1 MDNRKQY
8 MDEDGVLYY
17 TQRLKAILDD
27 LLAEKADVT
36 ALTAEETARQGAD
49 SGLQNAINTINTTKI
64 VNISASNQI
73 ISSSEVAK
81 IPESGVVL
89 ITNEMTGGDVNKFGA
104 FACSF
109 GDYRVL
115 FSVFGDSMGINPITV
130 GEPLDLTEMEYY
142 NCLNDEDLNYLYE
155 VANAYDSGDL
165 ASSSDLSDLAD
176 NTYRKNQTY
185 TQTEVNTAI
194 ASAIAGV
201 TQIRFEIV
209 QSLPQ
214 TGENGVI
221 YLVQYAQTPQGNVY
235 QEWIWLSTTQTYET
249 LGSTNQIDLSNY
261 VTFDDLHALTNSE
274 IEDIVD
280 EVFDIEPEPEPEP
293 VV

>member
-8 MDEDGVLYY
+8 MDENGVLFY
-17 TQRLKAILDD
+17 TQKLKAVLDD
-27 LLAEKADVT
+27 LLAEKADGT
-36 ALTAEETARQGAD
+36 DLTAETTARTNADTQLQGNID
-49 SGLQNAINTINTTKI
+49 TINNTKI

-81 IPESGVVL
+81 IPENGVVL
-89 ITNEMTGGDVNKFGA
+89 ITNEMSGGDINKFGA

-109 GDYRVL
+109 GGNRVL
-115 FSVFGDSMGINPITV
+115 FSVFGDSLGTNEIVV
-130 GEPLDLTEMEYY
+130 GEPLDLSTMEHY
-142 NCLNDEDLNYLYE
+142 NGLTNDDLDFIYA
-155 VANAYDSGDL
+155 VANAYDDGDL
-165 ASSSDLSDLAD
+165 ASSSDLTSLAND
-176 NTYRKNQTY
+176 TYRKNQTY
-185 TQTEVNTAI
+185 TQSEVNAAITA
-194 ASAIAGV
+194 AIAGV

-235 QEWIWLSTTQTYET
+235 QEWIWLATENKYET

-261 VTFDDLHALTNSE
+261 VTFDDLVAITNGE
-274 IEDIVD
+274 IQDIIE
-280 EVFDIEPEPEPEP
+280 EVFEAEPFVPQN
-293 VV
+293 